1 VPCSIPIRKR
11 KKAQTSAF
19 LRTVAGNTLTQYD
32 TPRQSVRDPGGLRD
46 VTRMS
51 QPGAPAGENKVAP
64 SYRPGDNVALFVPC
78 YIDQLYPKVGQ
89 AVVALLERLGVV
101 LDYPEAQTCCGQPAF
116 NSGYWEEARSVVR
129 HFARTYSPYH
139 WIVVPSGSCASMAR
153 AFFGQLDSDPS
164 VIAVGQRVYELAEL
178 LVNVLGVSDTGAR
191 FPHRITYH
199 DSCHAR
205 RELHVLDAPRR
216 LIRSVRDVQFVELP
230 RGEECCGF
238 GGTFSVK
245 MAGTSLAMG
254 RDKVRSIVETGAEV
268 VVSGDMSCLMHLG
281 GMLRHDPA
289 TRHIRTMHLA
299 ELLTAGVV

>member
-1 VPCSIPIRKR
+1 MVDSQRTAVWRSRVFGEAATMSLPSEATGTIPVGKP
-11 KKAQTSAF
+11 
-19 LRTVAGNTLTQYD
+19 Y
-32 TPRQSVRDPGGLRD
+32 
-46 VTRMS
+46 
-51 QPGAPAGENKVAP
+51 QPGDKI
-64 SYRPGDNVALFVPC
+64 ALFVPC
-78 YIDQLYPKVGQ
+78 YIDQFYPEVGR
-89 AVVALLERLGVV
+89 AVVTLLERLGVA
-101 LDYPEAQTCCGQPAF
+101 LEYPDEQTCCGQPAF

-129 HFARTYSPYH
+129 HFARTFAPYR

-153 AFFGQLDSDPS
+153 AFFAQVEPDPE
-164 VIAVGQRVYELAEL
+164 VVAVGQRVYEFAEF
-178 LVNVLGVSDTGAR
+178 LVNLLGVTDTGAR

-205 RELHVLDAPRR
+205 RELHLLEAPRR
-216 LIRSVRDVQFVELP
+216 LIQSVRDVQFVELP

-254 RDKVRSIVETGAEV
+254 RDKVRSIVECGAEV

-289 TRHIRTMHLA
+289 TRHIRTVHLA
-299 ELLTAGVV
+299 ELLTAGTV